1 MIIMLN
7 YVLAMM
13 DMMYLFIQ
21 AWLEYEKV
29 ASLLFSNC
37 CILKFA
43 FDNGKFEFIEA
54 INHTF

>member
-1 MIIMLN
+1 MLN

-54 INHTF
+54 VNHTF